1 MFTCVFMGM
10 WRTRAN
16 TGKFLQSACIL
27 FFEAESLSRA
37 LELIDK
43 MNLVSQLVPGVPS
56 AF

>member
-16 TGKFLQSACIL
+16 IGKFLQSVYIL
-27 FFEAESLSRA
+27 FFEAESLSHA
-37 LELIDK
+37 LELTDK
-43 MNLVSQLVPGVPS
+43 TNLASQLVPGVPS

>member
-27 FFEAESLSRA
+27 FFEAESLSHA
-37 LELIDK
+37 LELTDK
-43 MNLVSQLVPGVPS
+43 TNLVSQLVPGVPS